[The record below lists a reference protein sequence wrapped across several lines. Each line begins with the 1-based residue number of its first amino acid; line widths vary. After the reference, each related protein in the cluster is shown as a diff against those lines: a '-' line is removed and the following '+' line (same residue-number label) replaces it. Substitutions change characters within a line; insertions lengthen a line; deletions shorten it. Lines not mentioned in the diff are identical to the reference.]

1 MKTVMDM
8 SNYDVDLNEI
18 ETGCGDDMMIADW
31 DPSDDMLCGMEDLEP
46 TDDISTATEELVL
59 RKMYSYLH

>member
-8 SNYDVDLNEI
+8 SNYDVELNEI
-18 ETGCGDDMMIADW
+18 DYDDDMMIADW
-31 DPSDDMLCGMEDLEP
+31 DPSDDLLCALEELEP
-46 TDDISTATEELVL
+46 TDDVSTAAEELAL

>member
-8 SNYDVDLNEI
+8 SNYDVELNEI
-18 ETGCGDDMMIADW
+18 ETDFDDDMMVADW
-31 DPSDDMLCGMEDLEP
+31 DPSDDLLCGLEEFEP
-46 TDDISTATEELVL
+46 GDDVSTAAEELAQ